1 MSSRWFMKMYDI
13 LALVELSEEVPRPKV
28 KGVVSGYSPQ
38 HKFHQVEYLASGV
51 HTYPD
56 DKAHYPGEAVL
67 TRIKFASW
75 EFFGNE
81 IKVGDDFEVRELD
94 RVVGTGVVKEIF

>member
-1 MSSRWFMKMYDI
+1 M
-13 LALVELSEEVPRPKV
+13 
-28 KGVVSGYSPQ
+28 
-38 HKFHQVEYLASGV
+38 EYLASGV

-56 DKAHYPGEAVL
+56 DKAHYPGEAIV

>member
-1 MSSRWFMKMYDI
+1 MYDI
-13 LALVELSEEVPRPKV
+13 LALVELSEEVPRSKV
-28 KGVVSGYSPQ
+28 KGVVSGYSPH

-56 DKAHYPGEAVL
+56 DKAHYPGEAIV
-67 TRIKFASW
+67 TRINFASW

>member
-1 MSSRWFMKMYDI
+1 MKMYDI

-28 KGVVSGYSPQ
+28 KGVVSGYSPH

-56 DKAHYPGEAVL
+56 DKAHYPGEAIV

-81 IKVGDDFEVRELD
+81 IKVGDDFEVREGNAPIL
-94 RVVGTGVVKEIF
+94 TGSQK

>member
-1 MSSRWFMKMYDI
+1 MYDI

-56 DKAHYPGEAVL
+56 DKAYYPGGAVVA
-67 TRIKFASW
+67 RIKFASW

-81 IKVGDDFEVRELD
+81 IKVGDGFEVRELD

>member
-1 MSSRWFMKMYDI
+1 MKMYDI

-56 DKAHYPGEAVL
+56 DKAYYPGAAVVA
-67 TRIKFASW
+67 RIKFASW

-81 IKVGDDFEVRELD
+81 IKVGDAFEVRELD

>member
-1 MSSRWFMKMYDI
+1 
-13 LALVELSEEVPRPKV
+13 KV
-28 KGVVSGYSPQ
+28 KGVVSGYSPH

-56 DKAHYPGEAVL
+56 VKAHYPGEAIV
-67 TRIKFASW
+67 TSIKFASW

>member
-1 MSSRWFMKMYDI
+1 M
-13 LALVELSEEVPRPKV
+13 
-28 KGVVSGYSPQ
+28 
-38 HKFHQVEYLASGV
+38 
-51 HTYPD
+51 
-56 DKAHYPGEAVL
+56 

>member
-1 MSSRWFMKMYDI
+1 MNSRWFMKMYDI